1 MFGPRFKESL
11 SNPPD
16 NGSKPEADANRGD
29 MEHEKAKAEY
39 LDTLKRERDRFVALA
54 FCAADVLFELDGA
67 GKITYAAG
75 ATVALTDLEPEDAIG
90 RDFIDLIDASDRGYV
105 SERMVSLGT
114 ANRLEP
120 IMVRLSGPDGP
131 TPRMMMTGYHL
142 PDLPG
147 SLFIALRL
155 ASKDELLADS
165 GDPRRDRSTGL
176 YNRDGFLEVASK
188 RIRDAEEAG
197 IDLKLTML
205 RLNDLI
211 ELRTRLDQEAD
222 RDVMRT
228 LGSYFTSDGGDAEA
242 ARFDDENYGVLHE
255 ESYDLSRLQDR
266 IERHLRAAD
275 PRGVGVRVARSTA
288 SATLPGVDSQDTV
301 KALLYTI
308 QQYCD
313 DPSSEPAI
321 RSLSENLETLVE
333 EASSKMVDFR
343 EMVSA
348 ENFDAVYQPIVDIYT
363 SQTHHFEVLARFSGG
378 LERSPYELI
387 TFAENMGLI
396 CDFDFAMFRK
406 VIDQLHAWRR
416 KGDMRRLAVNLS
428 GRSLAN
434 PSFVAALHKLLA
446 KNDELR
452 SQLMIEITESAR
464 IHDLE
469 RANEVIQT
477 LRNAG
482 HVVCLDDFGAGAAAL
497 RYLHALDIDIVKIDG
512 AYIRGAHGDRKLH
525 AFLKAIAGLC
535 TDLGIDTV
543 AEMVEDRETVDLLR
557 ECKIPFAQGYFF
569 GRPSPDIASFE
580 PARKPKVTR
589 GGWSRIAR
597 AGA

>member
-1 MFGPRFKESL
+1 
-11 SNPPD
+11 
-16 NGSKPEADANRGD
+16 

-39 LDTLKRERDRFVALA
+39 VDTLKRERDRFVALA
-54 FCAADVLFELDGA
+54 FCAADVLFELDGT
-67 GKITYAAG
+67 GKIAYAAG
-75 ATVALTDLEPEDAIG
+75 ATVALTGLEPEEAIG
-90 RDFIDLIDASDRGYV
+90 CDFIDLVDSSDRSYV

-120 IMVRLSGPDGP
+120 MMVRLRGPKGP

-155 ASKDELLADS
+155 ASKDELLS
-165 GDPRRDRSTGL
+165 EPNDPRRDRTTGL
-176 YNRDGFLEVASK
+176 LNRDGFVEVAAE

-205 RLNDLI
+205 RLNDLSDM
-211 ELRTRLDQEAD
+211 RARLDAEAD
-222 RDVMRT
+222 KDLMRT
-228 LGSYFTSDGGDAEA
+228 LGACFGTDAENADA
-242 ARFDDENYGVLHE
+242 ARFDDENYGLLHE
-255 ESYDLSRLQDR
+255 DSFDLARLEDR
-266 IERHLRAAD
+266 VLRHLRSAD
-275 PRGVGVRVARSTA
+275 PNGVGVRMARTTA
-288 SATLPGVDSQDTV
+288 SASLPGADTQDTV

-308 QQYCD
+308 TQHCD
-313 DPSSEPAI
+313 DPSSEPKI
-321 RSLSENLETLVE
+321 RSLAENLDELVQD
-333 EASSKMVDFR
+333 ASTKMVDFR

-348 ENFDAVYQPIVDIYT
+348 ENFDAVFQPIVDIYT

-406 VIDQLHAWRR
+406 VIELLHAWRR
-416 KGDMRRLAVNLS
+416 KGTVHKLAVNLS

-434 PSFVAALHKLLA
+434 QSFVDALHKLLA
-446 KNDELR
+446 KNDDLR
-452 SQLMIEITESAR
+452 GQLMIEITESAR

-469 RANEVIQT
+469 HANEVIQS

-482 HVVCLDDFGAGAAAL
+482 HVVCLDDFGAGSAAL
-497 RYLHALDIDIVKIDG
+497 RYLHALDIDVVKIDG

-535 TDLGIDTV
+535 TDLGIETV

-557 ECKIPFAQGYFF
+557 ECKVPFAQGYLF
-569 GRPSPDIASFE
+569 GKPSPDIATFE
-580 PARKPKVTR
+580 PARKPKVSR
-589 GGWSRIAR
+589 GGWSRISR
-597 AGA
+597 TGT